1 VFTALLDRFI
11 ARFPRTGPPLL
22 WLRKHRKTRRTLFVA
37 FCQLLGALTSVH
49 AILGVR
55 TSQGAIAW
63 AVSLNTF
70 PYVAVPAYWVFGR
83 SNFEGYVVL
92 RRKVAAEM
100 SDAER
105 QVAND
110 LLAMR
115 PVEPGRPA
123 IARGAAGFSEPGY
136 SAEVPASALILEKLA
151 KLPATRGNHTELLID
166 GEATFR
172 AIFESIEQ
180 AREYVLVQ
188 FYIIHD
194 DGLGHRLKDALIA
207 RSRAGVRC
215 YLLYDEVGS
224 HDLPAAYKD
233 ELRAAGVDIRH
244 FNTRQGDAN
253 RFQLNFRNHRKIV
266 VVDGRTAFVGGHNV
280 GDEYLGKDAKIGA
293 WRDTHVKAQGPVV
306 QCVQISWLEDWNW
319 ATGSRPTLNWKP
331 EPAPGGEDALAF
343 CLPSGPA
350 DEFETCTLFFL
361 HALHAAKK
369 RVWIA
374 SPYFVPDE
382 QFISALQLA
391 ALRGVDVRILV
402 PAHADSQL
410 VYLSGFT
417 FLPELE
423 KAGVQ
428 TWRYN
433 EGFLHEKAIL
443 VDDYCGI
450 GTANFDN
457 RSFRLNFEITLLF
470 AEPSTVHTAEAM
482 FAADFARSTRAT
494 AADFTARPW
503 WFRLAARTSRLM
515 APVQ

>member
-1 VFTALLDRFI
+1 MFRALLDKLT
-11 ARFPRTGPPLL
+11 AQFPRTAAPLA
-22 WLRKHRKTRRTLFVA
+22 WLRKHRKLRRTMLIVV
-37 FCQLLGALTSVH
+37 CHLLGALTSIH
-49 AILGVR
+49 AILNVR

-83 SNFEGYVVL
+83 SNFTGYIVL
-92 RRKVAAEM
+92 RQKAAAEL
-100 SDAER
+100 SDAAR
-105 QVAND
+105 QLARD
-110 LLAMR
+110 LLSFR
-115 PVEPGRPA
+115 PAPEVEPP
-123 IARGAAGFSEPGY
+123 GAK
-136 SAEVPASALILEKLA
+136 LLEKLA

-180 AREYVLVQ
+180 ARDYVLIQ

-194 DGLGHRLKDALIA
+194 DGLGRRLKDALIA
-207 RSRAGVRC
+207 RARAGVRC
-215 YLLYDEVGS
+215 YVLYDEIGS
-224 HDLPAAYKD
+224 HDLSKAYIN
-233 ELRAAGVDIRH
+233 ELRDAGVDIRPV
-244 FNTRQGDAN
+244 NTRRGKAN

-266 VVDGRTAFVGGHNV
+266 IVDGHTAFVGGHNV
-280 GDEYLGKDAKIGA
+280 GDEYLGQDARFGP

-306 QCVQISWLEDWNW
+306 QCVQIAWIEDWNW
-319 ATGSRPTLNWKP
+319 ATGNRPSLNWKP
-331 EPAPGGEDALAF
+331 TPAPNGEDNIAF

-361 HALHAAKK
+361 HAIQAAKK

-417 FLPELE
+417 FLPALE

-443 VDDYCGI
+443 VDDYCGV

-470 AEPSTVHTAEAM
+470 AEPSTVRAAEAM

-494 AADFTARPW
+494 ATDFTARPW

>member
-1 VFTALLDRFI
+1 MFI
-11 ARFPRTGPPLL
+11 ALC
-22 WLRKHRKTRRTLFVA
+22 H
-37 FCQLLGALTSVH
+37 LLGALTSIH

-83 SNFEGYVVL
+83 SSFEGYVVL
-92 RRKVAAEM
+92 RRKIEAQG
-100 SDAER
+100 SDAQR
-105 QVAND
+105 DVARD
-110 LLAMR
+110 LFAMR
-115 PVEPGRPA
+115 PPPE
-123 IARGAAGFSEPGY
+123 SEPAG
-136 SAEVPASALILEKLA
+136 AILLEKLA
-151 KLPATRGNHTELLID
+151 KLPATRGNHAELLID

-172 AIFESIEQ
+172 AIFESIAQ

-194 DGLGHRLKDALIA
+194 DGLGRRLKDALMA
-207 RSRAGVRC
+207 RARAGVRC
-215 YLLYDEVGS
+215 YLLYDEIGS
-224 HDLPAAYKD
+224 HDLPFSYVN
-233 ELRAAGVDIRH
+233 ELRGAGVDVRP
-244 FNTRQGDAN
+244 FNTRQGPAN

-266 VVDGRTAFVGGHNV
+266 IVDGQTAFVGGHNV
-280 GDEYLGKDAKIGA
+280 GDEYLGKNPKVGA
-293 WRDTHVKAQGPVV
+293 WRDTHVKVQGPVV
-306 QCVQISWLEDWNW
+306 QCVQVSWLEDWNW
-319 ATGSRPTLNWKP
+319 AATGRPPLNWKP
-331 EPAPGGEDALAF
+331 APAPGGEDQVAF

-350 DEFETCTLFFL
+350 DPFETCTLFFL
-361 HALHAAKK
+361 HAIQAAKK
-369 RVWIA
+369 RIWIA

-382 QFISALQLA
+382 QMISALQLA

-402 PAHADSQL
+402 PAHADNQL

-433 EGFLHEKAIL
+433 QGFLHEKVIL
-443 VDDYCGI
+443 VDDVCGV

-470 AEPSTVHTAEAM
+470 AEPSTIRAAEAM
-482 FAADFARSTRAT
+482 FAADFARSERAPAT
-494 AADFTARPW
+494 EFTASPW

>member
-1 VFTALLDRFI
+1 VHTCYRAAVFDALIDKFA
-11 ARFPRTGPPLL
+11 ARSPRAAAPLL
-22 WLRKHRKTRRTLFVA
+22 WLRRHRKTRRTLFIA
-37 FCQLLGALTSVH
+37 FFHLLGALTSIH

-63 AVSLNTF
+63 VVSLNTF
-70 PYVAVPAYWVFGR
+70 PYVAVPAYWILGR
-83 SNFEGYVVL
+83 SNFEGYIVL
-92 RRKVAAEM
+92 RRKVEAEM

-105 QVAND
+105 QVARD

-115 PVEPGRPA
+115 PAPE
-123 IARGAAGFSEPGY
+123 SE
-136 SAEVPASALILEKLA
+136 PASATLLEKLA

-188 FYIIHD
+188 FFIIQD
-194 DGLGHRLKDALIA
+194 DGLGRRLKDALIA
-207 RSRAGVRC
+207 KARAGVRC
-215 YLLYDEVGS
+215 YVLFDEVGS
-224 HDLPAAYKD
+224 HHLPDAYVN
-233 ELRAAGVDIRH
+233 ELRGADVDTRR
-244 FNTRQGDAN
+244 FNTRQGKSN

-266 VVDGRTAFVGGHNV
+266 IVDGHTAFVGGHNV
-280 GDEYLGKDAKIGA
+280 GDEYLGKSPKFGA
-293 WRDTHVKAQGPVV
+293 WRDTHVKVQGPVV
-306 QCVQISWLEDWNW
+306 QCVQIAWLEDWNW
-319 ATGSRPTLNWKP
+319 AAGARPALNWKP
-331 EPAPGGEDALAF
+331 TPAPGGQDGLAF
-343 CLPSGPA
+343 CLPTGPA

-361 HALHAAKK
+361 HAINAAKK

-391 ALRGVDVRILV
+391 ALRGVDVRILL
-402 PAHADSQL
+402 PANPDHLL
-410 VYLSGFT
+410 VFLSSFT
-417 FLPELE
+417 FLPEME

-428 TWRYN
+428 VWRYN
-433 EGFLHEKAIL
+433 AGFLHEKAIL

-470 AEPSTVHTAEAM
+470 AEPATVREVEAM
-482 FAADFARSTRAT
+482 FATDFGRSTQAA
-494 AADFTARPW
+494 AADFTARAW

-515 APVQ
+515 APIQ

>member
-1 VFTALLDRFI
+1 MFTALIDKFI
-11 ARFPRTGPPLL
+11 ARFPRTAAPLL
-22 WLRKHRKTRRTLFVA
+22 WLRGHRKTRRTLIIA
-37 FCQLLGALTSVH
+37 FCHLLGALTSIH

-63 AVSLNTF
+63 AVSLNAC

-92 RRKVAAEM
+92 RRRTEAEL

-105 QVAND
+105 TLARE

-115 PVEPGRPA
+115 PAPDAEPP
-123 IARGAAGFSEPGY
+123 
-136 SAEVPASALILEKLA
+136 SATLLEKLA
-151 KLPATRGNHTELLID
+151 KLPATHGNHTELLID

-172 AIFESIEQ
+172 AIFEGIEQ
-180 AREYVLVQ
+180 ARDYVLVQ

-194 DGLGHRLKDALIA
+194 DGLGRRLKDALVA
-207 RSRAGVRC
+207 KARAGVRC
-215 YLLYDEVGS
+215 YMLYDEIGS
-224 HDLPAAYKD
+224 HDLPRAYAN
-233 ELRAAGVDIRH
+233 ELRAAGVDIRPFH
-244 FNTRQGDAN
+244 TRKGSAN

-266 VVDGRTAFVGGHNV
+266 IVDGRTAFVGGHNV
-280 GDEYLGKDAKIGA
+280 GDEYLGKDAGIGA
-293 WRDTHVKAQGPVV
+293 WRDTHVKVEGPVV
-306 QCVQISWLEDWNW
+306 QCVQVSWFEDWNW
-319 ATGSRPTLNWKP
+319 AAGNRPALNWT
-331 EPAPGGEDALAF
+331 PAPAAGGEDGLAF

-350 DEFETCTLFFL
+350 DTFETATLFFL
-361 HALHAAKK
+361 HAIQAAKK

-410 VYLSGFT
+410 VWLSGFT

-443 VDDYCGI
+443 VDDYGGV

-470 AEPSTVHTAEAM
+470 AEPSALRAMEAM

>member
-1 VFTALLDRFI
+1 MFDAFI
-11 ARFPRTGPPLL
+11 DKLAVPFPRAMAPML
-22 WLRKHRKTRRTLFVA
+22 WLRKHRKARRRLFIA
-37 FCQLLGALTSVH
+37 LCHLIGALTSIH
-49 AILGVR
+49 AILTVR

-92 RRKVAAEM
+92 RRKVEAEM

-105 QVAND
+105 QLSQD
-110 LLAMR
+110 LLAL
-115 PVEPGRPA
+115 RPA
-123 IARGAAGFSEPGY
+123 PGSE
-136 SAEVPASALILEKLA
+136 PASATLLETLA
-151 KLPATRGNHTELLID
+151 KLPATRGNHVELLID

-194 DGLGHRLKDALIA
+194 DALGRRLKDALIA
-207 RSRAGVRC
+207 KSRAGVRC
-215 YLLYDEVGS
+215 YVLYDEIGS
-224 HDLPAAYKD
+224 PDLTRTYVD
-233 ELRAAGVDIRH
+233 ELRAAGADIRP
-244 FNTRQGDAN
+244 FNTRKGPTN

-266 VVDGRTAFVGGHNV
+266 VVDGSTAFVGGHNV
-280 GDEYLGKDAKIGA
+280 GDEYLGKDPKIGA
-293 WRDTHVKAQGPVV
+293 WRDTHLKVQGPVV
-306 QCVQISWLEDWNW
+306 QCVQIPWFEDWNW
-319 ATGSRPTLNWKP
+319 AAGERPTLNWKP
-331 EPAPGGEDALAF
+331 QPATESEDALAF

-361 HALHAAKK
+361 HAIHAAKK

-382 QFISALQLA
+382 QLISALQLA

-402 PAHADSQL
+402 PAHADNQL

-433 EGFLHEKAIL
+433 EGFLHEKVIL
-443 VDDYCGI
+443 VDEVCGV

-470 AEPSTVHTAEAM
+470 SEPSTVRASEEM

-515 APVQ
+515 APIQ

>member
-1 VFTALLDRFI
+1 MFTAFLDRII

-22 WLRKHRKTRRTLFVA
+22 WLRKHRKTRRTLLIA
-37 FCQLLGALTSVH
+37 FCHLLGALTSIH

-92 RRKVAAEM
+92 RRRLAAEM

-105 QVAND
+105 QVARD

-115 PVEPGRPA
+115 PAPG
-123 IARGAAGFSEPGY
+123 SE
-136 SAEVPASALILEKLA
+136 PASATLLEKLA
-151 KLPATRGNHTELLID
+151 KLPATRGNHTELLIN

-180 AREYVLVQ
+180 ARDYVLVE
-188 FYIIHD
+188 FFIIHD
-194 DGLGHRLKDALIA
+194 DILGRRLKDVLMAKA
-207 RSRAGVRC
+207 RTGVRC
-215 YLLYDEVGS
+215 YVLYDEIGS
-224 HDLPAAYKD
+224 HHLPAAYVN
-233 ELRAAGVDIRH
+233 ELRAAGVDVRP
-244 FNTRQGDAN
+244 FNTRQGSSN

-266 VVDGRTAFVGGHNV
+266 IVDGQTAFVGGHNV
-280 GDEYLGKDAKIGA
+280 GDAYLGQHPKLGA
-293 WRDTHVKAQGPVV
+293 WRDTHVKVQGPVV
-306 QCVQISWLEDWNW
+306 QSVQIAWLEDWNW
-319 ATGSRPTLNWKP
+319 AAGTRPALNWKP
-331 EPAPGGEDALAF
+331 APAPGGQDGLAF
-343 CLPSGPA
+343 CLPTGPA

-361 HALHAAKK
+361 HAIHSAKK

-382 QFISALQLA
+382 QLISALQLA
-391 ALRGVDVRILV
+391 ALRGVDVRVLLPDNPDHLGV
-402 PAHADSQL
+402 F
-410 VYLSGFT
+410 LSSFT
-417 FLPELE
+417 FLPEME
-423 KAGVQ
+423 KASVQ
-428 TWRYN
+428 VWRYHA
-433 EGFLHEKAIL
+433 GFLHEKVIV
-443 VDDYCGI
+443 VDDYCGV

-470 AEPSTVHTAEAM
+470 AEPATVRAVEEM
-482 FAADFARSTRAT
+482 FTADFARSTRT
-494 AADFTARPW
+494 TVSDFTARPW

-515 APVQ
+515 APIQ

>member
-1 VFTALLDRFI
+1 MLIVTAC
-11 ARFPRTGPPLL
+11 
-22 WLRKHRKTRRTLFVA
+22 H
-37 FCQLLGALTSVH
+37 LLGALTSIH
-49 AILGVR
+49 AILHVR

-92 RRKVAAEM
+92 RRKAVAEL

-105 QVAND
+105 KLAND
-110 LLAMR
+110 LLSMR
-115 PVEPGRPA
+115 PLSDTVPPPA
-123 IARGAAGFSEPGY
+123 T
-136 SAEVPASALILEKLA
+136 LLEKLA
-151 KLPATRGNHTELLID
+151 KLPATRGNHTELLLD

-172 AIFESIEQ
+172 SIFESIGMAQ
-180 AREYVLVQ
+180 DYVLVQ

-194 DGLGHRLKDALIA
+194 DALGRKLKGTLIA
-207 RSRAGVRC
+207 KSRAGVRC
-215 YLLYDEVGS
+215 YVLYDEIGS
-224 HDLPAAYKD
+224 HDLPETYIN
-233 ELRAAGVDIRH
+233 ELRAAGVEIHH
-244 FNTRQGDAN
+244 FNTRKGDAN

-266 VVDGRTAFVGGHNV
+266 IVDGHTAFVGGHNV
-280 GDEYLGKDAKIGA
+280 GDEYLGKDASVGP
-293 WRDTHVKAQGPVV
+293 WRDTHLKAQGPVV
-306 QCVQISWLEDWNW
+306 QCVQVAWFEDWNW
-319 ATGSRPTLNWKP
+319 ATGRRPALNWNP
-331 EPAPGGEDALAF
+331 AAAPGGEDGLAF

-361 HALHAAKK
+361 QAIYAAKK

-382 QFISALQLA
+382 QLISALQLA

-402 PAHADSQL
+402 PAHADNQL

-433 EGFLHEKAIL
+433 AGFLHEKAIL
-443 VDDYCGI
+443 VDDFCGI

-470 AEPSTVHTAEAM
+470 AEASAVNKAEAM
-482 FAADFARSTRAT
+482 FAGDFARSTRASANEYT
-494 AADFTARPW
+494 SRSW

>member
-1 VFTALLDRFI
+1 MFTALPEKVA
-11 ARFPRTGPPLL
+11 ARFSGATAPLR
-22 WLRKHRKTRRTLFVA
+22 WVRRHRRLAWTLFIGSWHV
-37 FCQLLGALTSVH
+37 LGALTSIH

-92 RRKVAAEM
+92 RRKTEDEM

-105 QVAND
+105 QVARD
-110 LLAMR
+110 ILAMR
-115 PVEPGRPA
+115 PAPDAEPV
-123 IARGAAGFSEPGY
+123 
-136 SAEVPASALILEKLA
+136 SATLLEKLA

-172 AIFESIEQ
+172 AIFENIDQ

-194 DGLGHRLKDALIA
+194 DGLGRRLKDALITKA
-207 RSRAGVRC
+207 RAGVRC
-215 YLLYDEVGS
+215 YLLFDEIGS
-224 HDLPAAYKD
+224 HDLPVVYEN

-244 FNTRQGDAN
+244 FNTRKGASN
-253 RFQLNFRNHRKIV
+253 RFQLNFRNHRKV
-266 VVDGRTAFVGGHNV
+266 VICDGRTAFVGGHNV

-293 WRDTHVKAQGPVV
+293 WRDTHVKVQGPVV
-306 QCVQISWLEDWNW
+306 QCVQIAWLEDWNW
-319 ATGSRPTLNWKP
+319 AAGTRPALNWKP
-331 EPAPGGEDALAF
+331 TPAPGGEDGLAF

-350 DEFETCTLFFL
+350 DTFETCTLFFL
-361 HALHAAKK
+361 HAINAAKK

-402 PAHADSQL
+402 PAHADNQL

-417 FLPELE
+417 FLPDLE

-433 EGFLHEKAIL
+433 AGFLHEKTIL
-443 VDDYCGI
+443 VDDYCGV

-470 AEPSTVHTAEAM
+470 VEPSTVHEVEAM
-482 FAADFARSTRAT
+482 FAADFARSIRAT

>member
-1 VFTALLDRFI
+1 MIDSLA
-11 ARFPRTGPPLL
+11 AKYPRLAAPLL
-22 WLRKHRKTRRTLFVA
+22 RLRKHRKARRTLFFAV
-37 FCQLLGALTSVH
+37 CHLLGALTSIH
-49 AILGVR
+49 AILAVR
-55 TSQGAIAW
+55 TAQGAIAW

-92 RRKVAAEM
+92 RRKAEAEL
-100 SDAER
+100 SEAER
-105 QVAND
+105 KLSRD

-115 PVEPGRPA
+115 PAHET
-123 IARGAAGFSEPGY
+123 
-136 SAEVPASALILEKLA
+136 ASVAFLERLA
-151 KLPATRGNHTELLID
+151 KMPATRGNHAELLID
-166 GEATFR
+166 GEKTFR
-172 AIFESIEQ
+172 VIFDSIEQ
-180 AREYVLVQ
+180 ARDYVLVQ

-194 DGLGHRLKDALIA
+194 DELGRRLKDALVA
-207 RSRAGVRC
+207 RARAGVRC
-215 YLLYDEVGS
+215 YLLYDEIGS
-224 HDLPAAYKD
+224 HDLPATYVN
-233 ELRAAGVDIRH
+233 ELRSAGIEVRY
-244 FNTRQGDAN
+244 FNTRQGPTN
-253 RFQLNFRNHRKIV
+253 RFQLNFRNHRKVV
-266 VVDGRTAFVGGHNV
+266 VVDGRTAFIGGHNV
-280 GDEYLGKDAKIGA
+280 GDEYLGKHPKLGA
-293 WRDTHVKAQGPVV
+293 WRDTHVKVQGPVV
-306 QCVQISWLEDWNW
+306 QCVQVAWFEDWNW
-319 ATGSRPTLNWKP
+319 AAGSQPDLNWKP
-331 EPAPGGEDALAF
+331 EAAPGGQDGVAF
-343 CLPSGPA
+343 CLPTGPA

-361 HALHAAKK
+361 HAIHSARK

-402 PAHADSQL
+402 PAHADNQL

-433 EGFLHEKAIL
+433 AGFLHEKAIL
-443 VDDYCGI
+443 VDDVCGI

-470 AEPSTVHTAEAM
+470 SEPATVREAEQM
-482 FAADFARSTRAT
+482 FLADFARSTLAP
-494 AADFTARPW
+494 ASDFTARPW